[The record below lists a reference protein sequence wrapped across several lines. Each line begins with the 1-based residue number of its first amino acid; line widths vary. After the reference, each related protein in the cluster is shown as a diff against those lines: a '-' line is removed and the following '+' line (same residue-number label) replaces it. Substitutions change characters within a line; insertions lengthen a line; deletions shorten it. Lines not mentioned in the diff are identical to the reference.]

1 MTAPVLQVRG
11 LHAGYG
17 SIRVL
22 HGIDFEVE
30 EGAIIALL
38 GANGAGKTTT
48 LRALSAMIPA
58 RGQIALDGR
67 DVGALGAAERAR
79 LGIAHIP
86 QGRGTFVDFTV
97 EENLALGAYTLRDK
111 KAIQS
116 ALDHWYGIF
125 PWLKARRDQ
134 PAGSLSG
141 GEQQMLAVARALMV
155 EPRILM
161 CDEPSLGL
169 APTITQ
175 ELFALLARLNRER
188 GIAILLVEQN
198 ARLTLKIAHR
208 AYVLESGEIKLKGG
222 AAELRDDPMIQRAY
236 LGT

>member
-1 MTAPVLQVRG
+1 MSAVLQVRS

-22 HGIDFEVE
+22 HGIDFEVAD
-30 EGAIIALL
+30 GAIVALL

-48 LRALSAMIPA
+48 LRALSGMIPA
-58 RGQIALDGR
+58 RGQIMLDGR
-67 DVGALGAAERAR
+67 DIGALDAAQRAQ

-97 EENLALGAYTLRDK
+97 EENLALGAYTLNDK
-111 KAIQS
+111 HTIRN
-116 ALDHWYGIF
+116 ALDYWYAVF
-125 PWLKARRDQ
+125 PWLAARRSQ

-141 GEQQMLAVARALMV
+141 GEQQMLALARALMTQ
-155 EPRILM
+155 PRILM

-175 ELFALLARLNRER
+175 ELFALLSRLNKER
-188 GIAILLVEQN
+188 GMALLLVEQN

-208 AYVLESGEIKLKGG
+208 AYVIESGEIRLAGE
-222 AAELRDDPMIQRAY
+222 AAELRDNPMIQRAY